1 MHALPAHPRGPRLTY
16 LAAAAAVF
24 TACVAVQYLAYARL
38 LLPGLRRPEVAEKR
52 RALKRWF
59 AFAVAWQAALLAA
72 VAAYAFPISRSHP
85 TDATWVAPAVAAI
98 LGTALP
104 LQLAVVRIARAVVR

>member
-1 MHALPAHPRGPRLTY
+1 MPAHARGQDLIF

-24 TACVAVQYLAYARL
+24 LLCVGIQYLAYTWL
-38 LLPGLRRPEVAEKR
+38 LLPGLGRPEPPEQK

-72 VAAYAFPISRSHP
+72 VGGYAFPMAHSHP
-85 TDATWVAPAVAAI
+85 GSLAWVAPPVAAI
-98 LGTALP
+98 VGTALP
-104 LQLAVVRIARAVVR
+104 LQLAVARIARAAVR